1 MSSIV
6 IRITRAFACVVFV
19 LLNMGCEAPLNLA
32 GIERE
37 EALITHRFDQFQAS
51 ARNQRAVIVV
61 GSSGVILSSADNGE
75 SWHRNELQGKPTLV
89 DVSACTNGTFVAL
102 SAERQLWLSEDD
114 GANWQS
120 HSIETEESLT
130 TLTCAPDNT
139 FWLGGSF
146 STLLSSQ
153 DPAKGWETFS
163 LGEDAMITAIQFIDN
178 QHAFALGEF
187 GLVLRSSNNGKDW
200 QLIDPLPNELY
211 PQDAL
216 FQSVEVG
223 FVVGLNGKILST
235 QDSGQSWVL
244 EKTDTENPLFGLG
257 MLDGELYAVGE
268 SGILLH
274 RTKKKWVTI
283 PHHNP
288 ARSYLRSI
296 QSLDEHQLLL
306 AGGGGV
312 MFRFSPEHS
321 SSLLVTK

>member
-1 MSSIV
+1 MSSTV
-6 IRITRAFACVVFV
+6 IRITRKFACVMFV

-37 EALITHRFDQFQAS
+37 ESLITHRFDQFQAS
-51 ARNQRAVIVV
+51 ARNQRSVIVV

-89 DVSACTNGTFVAL
+89 GVSACTNGKFVAL

-139 FWLGGSF
+139 LWLGGSF
-146 STLLSSQ
+146 STLMSSQ

-163 LGEDAMITAIQFIDN
+163 LGEDAMITAIQFVDR

-187 GLVLRSSNNGKDW
+187 GLVLHSNNNGQNW
-200 QLIDPLPNELY
+200 QLMEPLPNELY
-211 PQDAL
+211 PQAAL
-216 FQSVEVG
+216 FQSLEVG

-235 QDSGQSWVL
+235 QDTGRSWVF
-244 EKTDTENPLFGLG
+244 EKTDTEKPLFGLG

-268 SGILLH
+268 NGVLLH
-274 RTKKKWVTI
+274 RGKKQWMTI
-283 PHHNP
+283 PHHNQ

-296 QSLDEHQLLL
+296 QPLDEHQLLL
-306 AGGGGV
+306 AGGGGA
-312 MFRFSPEHS
+312 MFSFSPEHS
-321 SSLLVTK
+321 STLLVTK